1 MVLKYSEDGYPYH
14 EPPYDEAELAILNR
28 VLDSPPIAI
37 YRRRRTPDTGLQP
50 PPPQDSEAKPD
61 QTPKRS

>member
-1 MVLKYSEDGYPYH
+1 MLKYSEDGYPYH

-37 YRRRRTPDTGLQP
+37 YRRRERPGTGSQP
-50 PPPQDSEAKPD
+50 PAAPDSEAKP
-61 QTPKRS
+61 QTPERR